1 MEKTLK
7 LTVLIPISEILS
19 NYKITCSSIA
29 HFGAHYGQEV
39 DSYLKNNFTE
49 IHLFEPQS
57 SCFSVLQKKF
67 GQNKTI
73 TLHNF
78 ALGSQTETSI
88 LNLGSGDGQA
98 SSILQPQ
105 LHNKLYPYIEFT
117 KSENIEIKRFD
128 QLDLGN
134 VDFLNIDIQGFEL
147 EALKGCEKFLED
159 NIHYIYTEVNRKHVY
174 KNCALIQEIDEY
186 LEKFDLVRVK
196 TRWWNMFTP
205 WGDAFYI
212 KRKRLSF
219 FQKFKIK
226 LVRFLRIEFF
236 IFNFYDVISFL
247 SIFYNFFLNKFRN
260 LKNRILP
267 A

>member
-1 MEKTLK
+1 M
-7 LTVLIPISEILS
+7 LIPITDILS
-19 NYKITCSSIA
+19 KYKITCSSIA
-29 HFGAHYGQEV
+29 HFGAHHGQEV

-49 IHLFEPQS
+49 IHLFEPQL
-57 SCFSVLQKKF
+57 SCFSVLKKKF
-67 GQNKTI
+67 GQNKAI

-78 ALGSQTETSI
+78 ALGSHTETSV

-98 SSILQPQ
+98 SSILKPG
-105 LHNKLYPYIEFT
+105 LHAELYPYIEFT
-117 KSENIEIKRFD
+117 ESETIEIKRFD
-128 QLDLGN
+128 ELGLSN
-134 VDFLNIDIQGFEL
+134 VGFLNIDIQGFEL
-147 EALKGCEKFLED
+147 EALKGCEKFLG
-159 NIHYIYTEVNRKHVY
+159 NRIHYIYTEVNRKHVY

-186 LEKFDLVRVK
+186 LEKFDLVRVQ
-196 TRWWNMFTP
+196 TRWWNMLTP

-226 LVRFLRIEFF
+226 LVRLLRIEFF
-236 IFNFYDVISFL
+236 IFTFYDLISL
-247 SIFYNFFLNKFRN
+247 VSIFYNFFSNKFRN

>member
-1 MEKTLK
+1 M
-7 LTVLIPISEILS
+7 LIPLTDILS
-19 NYKITCSSIA
+19 KYKITCSSIA
-29 HFGAHYGQEV
+29 HFGAHHGQEV

-57 SCFSVLQKKF
+57 SCFSVLKKKF
-67 GQNKTI
+67 AQNKAI

-78 ALGSQTETSI
+78 ALGSHTETSV

-98 SSILQPQ
+98 SSILKPG
-105 LHNKLYPYIEFT
+105 LHAELYPYIEFT
-117 KSENIEIKRFD
+117 ESENIEIKRFD
-128 QLDLGN
+128 ELGLGN
-134 VDFLNIDIQGFEL
+134 VRFLNIDIQGFEL
-147 EALKGCEKFLED
+147 EALKGCEKFLG
-159 NIHYIYTEVNRKHVY
+159 NKIHYIYTEVNRKHVY

-205 WGDAFYI
+205 LGDAFYI
-212 KRKRLSF
+212 KITRLSV
-219 FQKFKIK
+219 FQKLKIR
-226 LVRFLRIEFF
+226 LVRLLRIEFF
-236 IFNFYDVISFL
+236 IFTFYDLISL
-247 SIFYNFFLNKFRN
+247 VSIFYNFFLNKFRN

>member
-1 MEKTLK
+1 MLIDLNLLLK
-7 LTVLIPISEILS
+7 K
-19 NYKITCSSIA
+19 YKITCNSIA
-29 HFGAHYGQEV
+29 HFGAHHGQEV

-57 SCFSVLQKKF
+57 SCFSILQKKF
-67 GQNKTI
+67 GQNKAI

-78 ALGSQTETSI
+78 ALGSQSETSV

-98 SSILQPQ
+98 SSILKPG
-105 LHNKLYPYIEFT
+105 LHAELYPYIEFT
-117 KSENIEIKRFD
+117 ESENIEIKRFD
-128 QLDLGN
+128 ELGLSN
-134 VDFLNIDIQGFEL
+134 IRFLNIDIQGFEL
-147 EALKGCEKFLED
+147 EALKGCEKFLV
-159 NIHYIYTEVNRKHVY
+159 NKIHYIYTEVNRKHVY
-174 KNCALIQEIDEY
+174 KNCTLIQEIDEY

-196 TRWWNMFTP
+196 TRWWNILTP

-212 KRKRLSF
+212 KRKRLSVL
-219 FQKFKIK
+219 QKLNIK
-226 LVRFLRIEFF
+226 LVRLLRIEFL
-236 IFNFYDVISFL
+236 IFTFYDLISCI

>member
-1 MEKTLK
+1 M
-7 LTVLIPISEILS
+7 LIPISEILS
-19 NYKITCSSIA
+19 KYKITCGSIA
-29 HFGAHYGQEV
+29 HFGAHHGQEV
-39 DSYLKNNFTE
+39 ECYLKNNFTV

-57 SCFSVLQKKF
+57 SCFSVLQEKF
-67 GQNKTI
+67 GQNKAI

-78 ALGSQTETSI
+78 ALGSQPKTSI

-105 LHNKLYPYIEFT
+105 LHAELYPYIEFT
-117 KSENIEIKRFD
+117 ESENIEIKRFD
-128 QLDLGN
+128 ELGLGN
-134 VDFLNIDIQGFEL
+134 VRFLNIDIQGFEL

-196 TRWWNMFTP
+196 TKWWNMFTP

-212 KRKRLSF
+212 KTNRLSF
-219 FQKFKIK
+219 IQRFKIN
-226 LVRFLRIEFF
+226 LVRLLRIEFF
-236 IFNFYDVISFL
+236 IFTFYDFISL
-247 SIFYNFFLNKFRN
+247 VSIFYNFFLNKFRN
-260 LKNRILP
+260 LKNRILH

>member
-1 MEKTLK
+1 MLIGLNLLLK
-7 LTVLIPISEILS
+7 

-29 HFGAHYGQEV
+29 HFGAHHGQEV

-67 GQNKTI
+67 GQNKAI

-78 ALGSQTETSI
+78 ALGSHTETSV

-98 SSILQPQ
+98 SSILKPG
-105 LHNKLYPYIEFT
+105 LHAELYPYIEFT
-117 KSENIEIKRFD
+117 DSENIEIKRFD
-128 QLDLGN
+128 ELGLNN
-134 VDFLNIDIQGFEL
+134 VRFLNIDIQGFEL
-147 EALKGCEKFLED
+147 EALQGCEKFLG
-159 NIHYIYTEVNRKHVY
+159 NKIHYIYTEVNRKHVY
-174 KNCALIQEIDEY
+174 KNCALIQEIDQY
-186 LEKFDLVRVK
+186 LEKFDLVRVQTK
-196 TRWWNMFTP
+196 WWNMLTP

-212 KRKRLSF
+212 KIKRLSVL
-219 FQKFKIK
+219 QKLKIK
-226 LVRFLRIEFF
+226 LVRLLRIEFF
-236 IFNFYDVISFL
+236 IFTFYDLISL
-247 SIFYNFFLNKFRN
+247 APIFYNFFLTKFRN